1 MRRNLPE
8 QQVAGG
14 ESVVQVADDGSG
26 DDDARGTGQTLDQT
40 HADEHCRMRCDGAH
54 SSFRYVHGQA
64 GQEGAPSAEGVAER
78 ADLAVRVRPPIPL
91 AGPTTAARISLLVA
105 TRSRQG
111 RRGCCRRAL
120 GQQVADPDV
129 GVSRMI
135 EGAPVRVEVRAGT
148 GRSGVVR
155 LMRVRGED

>member
-1 MRRNLPE
+1 MGGSGVRQCAGDAVRGERDARCQPAREPVVARLDALPGR
-8 QQVAGG
+8 V
-14 ESVVQVADDGSG
+14 VAD
-26 DDDARGTGQTLDQT
+26 
-40 HADEHCRMRCDGAH
+40 
-54 SSFRYVHGQA
+54 
-64 GQEGAPSAEGVAER
+64 
-78 ADLAVRVRPPIPL
+78 AV
-91 AGPTTAARISLLVA
+91 G
-105 TRSRQG
+105 G
-111 RRGCCRRAL
+111 RL

>member
-1 MRRNLPE
+1 MFQHSMMLTAKPAPRRLLVLDGTCPRWCPCRPCGTRPPSHPVGRLNDGSTHFTARLDAPPAR
-8 QQVAGG
+8 V
-14 ESVVQVADDGSG
+14 VAD
-26 DDDARGTGQTLDQT
+26 
-40 HADEHCRMRCDGAH
+40 
-54 SSFRYVHGQA
+54 
-64 GQEGAPSAEGVAER
+64 
-78 ADLAVRVRPPIPL
+78 AV
-91 AGPTTAARISLLVA
+91 G
-105 TRSRQG
+105 G
-111 RRGCCRRAL
+111 RL